1 MRYLMK
7 QGDFEKMI
15 GRAPLDPGDSIPKL
29 IVVYFTATWCG
40 PCRAVR
46 PAELESGLPM
56 VTWLKCDIDQ
66 NDYTAGYCGVR
77 SIPTFL
83 VIENM
88 QIRGK
93 FSGIDTESILENVR
107 GLIQG
112 SLKMEGIVPLVLS
125 DEK

>member
-7 QGDFEKMI
+7 QEHFEKMI
-15 GRAPLDPGDSIPKL
+15 GRAALEDGESIPRV

-40 PCRAVR
+40 PCRMVR
-46 PAELESGLPM
+46 PAELEAGLPM
-56 VTWLKCDIDQ
+56 ITWLKCDIDQ

-88 QIRGK
+88 KIKGK
-93 FSGIDTESILENVR
+93 FTSTQTEVILENVQAM
-107 GLIQG
+107 LDTP
-112 SLKMEGIVPLVLS
+112 LTKADATDLVLN